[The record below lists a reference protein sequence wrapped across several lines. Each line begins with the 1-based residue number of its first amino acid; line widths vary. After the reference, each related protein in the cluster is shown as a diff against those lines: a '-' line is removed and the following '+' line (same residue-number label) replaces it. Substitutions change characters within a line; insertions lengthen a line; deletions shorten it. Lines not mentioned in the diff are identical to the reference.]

1 MILARSKPALVL
13 PTLMVIWV
21 GLSQHS
27 MTRLTLGQG
36 GMSIGAK
43 GISSFAGMV
52 VFRIALGLVEAG
64 FFPGVMLLMSCW
76 YKVRT
81 AQLGWQLTVSPPSC
95 PSASPRSTRR
105 PLYPARLV
113 GCLLEESSRGW
124 RGSVVPEVGNG
135 KSPALA
141 EADVRLFIIEGL
153 ATVVIA
159 VGAYFVLPSE

>member
-1 MILARSKPALVL
+1 
-13 PTLMVIWV
+13 
-21 GLSQHS
+21 
-27 MTRLTLGQG
+27 
-36 GMSIGAK
+36 MSIGAK

-81 AQLGWQLTVSPPSC
+81 PQLGWQLTVSLPSC
-95 PSASPRSTRR
+95 PSASPHSIQ
-105 PLYPARLV
+105 PLLYPAPSV
-113 GCLLEESSRGW
+113 DCLLEESSRGW
-124 RGSVVPEVGNG
+124 RGLVVPGGGNG
-135 KSPALA
+135 KSRAVA

-159 VGAYFVLPSE
+159 VGAYFVLPSG